1 MDLNQSKL
9 TKSEWESIERPVDKD
24 EMKIIKLISNGFH
37 NTDIKYNENESLI
50 TFIKISDV
58 NDAIHYHLFTI
69 HFIRYWKYL
78 IIS

>member
-37 NTDIKYNENESLI
+37 NTDIKYNENESGFPCMFCNIFSVSPKL
-50 TFIKISDV
+50 K
-58 NDAIHYHLFTI
+58 
-69 HFIRYWKYL
+69 
-78 IIS
+78 